1 MTKLFLGSNTRP
13 NSFSAVLRIVG
24 CVSVTKSEA
33 TNSYEVNA
41 VHDNPPV
48 FCGVLPEK
56 ELNAGEP
63 YTMTVELM
71 NVIGSGRVNY
81 GHPAVMY
88 NVIDQNNFDFVF
100 FRLHNRNCYQLGYV
114 LNGNVFTTVTASCPN
129 GNPSGGVWFTLRVEV
144 SSDGSVNIYLNNDLM
159 TSPTAHFNAKGRGG
173 VLVLNGYENIIQ
185 FRKIHLNRH

>member
-1 MTKLFLGSNTRP
+1 M
-13 NSFSAVLRIVG
+13 G

-56 ELNAGEP
+56 ELNAGKP

-100 FRLHNRNCYQLGYV
+100 FRLVTCGKHFF
-114 LNGNVFTTVTASCPN
+114 VFPCEI
-129 GNPSGGVWFTLRVEV
+129 FL
-144 SSDGSVNIYLNNDLM
+144 NIYYINNL
-159 TSPTAHFNAKGRGG
+159 
-173 VLVLNGYENIIQ
+173 
-185 FRKIHLNRH
+185 